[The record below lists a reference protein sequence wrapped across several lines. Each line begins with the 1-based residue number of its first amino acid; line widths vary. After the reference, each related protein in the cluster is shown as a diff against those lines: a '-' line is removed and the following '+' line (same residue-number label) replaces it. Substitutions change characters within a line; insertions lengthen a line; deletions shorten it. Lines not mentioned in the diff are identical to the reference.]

1 MQNALA
7 MLETLHTDA
16 ITPVIPKTNPALT
29 ELMKSVVS
37 AYA

>member
-7 MLETLHTDA
+7 MLETVHTEA
-16 ITPVIPKTNPALT
+16 ITPVIPKTNPELT
-29 ELMKSVVS
+29 DLIKSVVS